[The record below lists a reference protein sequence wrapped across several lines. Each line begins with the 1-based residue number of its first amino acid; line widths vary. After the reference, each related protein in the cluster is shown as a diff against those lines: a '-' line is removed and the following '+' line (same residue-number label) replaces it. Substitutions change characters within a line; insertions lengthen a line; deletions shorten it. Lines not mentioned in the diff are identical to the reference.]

1 MKLGVIY
8 KKWRSLFKRSM
19 LLSTPKTV
27 YTAGVPLSM
36 YDQTRD
42 IEEAG
47 ADVPAGA
54 PADAPADAP
63 VDTGAVGATSDSQAH
78 TLNEILLGVIAIGDI
93 CSRMQESLSKVARP
107 VAEARDADQ
116 ELVSA
121 AAALCSFR
129 AASVTPALPFGAV
142 PAVCAAPTASEAP
155 ALPFGAVPAVCAAPT
170 APAALVPPAALSAR
184 GARPRWRLRSDV
196 GRRVSVMWVRPG
208 FPPDTEPSAR
218 DLMAFYGVVEKH
230 LRTRKSGTHLVLY
243 DDGQRRWHKKDGLFA
258 FL

>member
-1 MKLGVIY
+1 MNGK
-8 KKWRSLFKRSM
+8 
-19 LLSTPKTV
+19 
-27 YTAGVPLSM
+27 A
-36 YDQTRD
+36 RD
-42 IEEAG
+42 SEEAG
-47 ADVPAGA
+47 AGAPGGVPAG
-54 PADAPADAP
+54 
-63 VDTGAVGATSDSQAH
+63 GAAADSQAH

-93 CSRMQESLSKVARP
+93 CSRMQESLLKAARP
-107 VAEARDADQ
+107 VAEAVDAEQ

-121 AAALCSFR
+121 ATALCSFR
-129 AASVTPALPFGAV
+129 AASVAPASAAGAV
-142 PAVCAAPTASEAP
+142 PVVSAALAALTVPASSEAP
-155 ALPFGAVPAVCAAPT
+155 AASVAS
-170 APAALVPPAALSAR
+170 AALSAR

>member
-1 MKLGVIY
+1 MNGK
-8 KKWRSLFKRSM
+8 
-19 LLSTPKTV
+19 
-27 YTAGVPLSM
+27 A
-36 YDQTRD
+36 RD
-42 IEEAG
+42 SKEAG
-47 ADVPAGA
+47 AGSPGGVPAG
-54 PADAPADAP
+54 
-63 VDTGAVGATSDSQAH
+63 GAAADSQAH

-93 CSRMQESLSKVARP
+93 CSRMQESLSKAVRP
-107 VAEARDADQ
+107 VAEAVDAEQ

-121 AAALCSFR
+121 ATALCSFR
-129 AASVTPALPFGAV
+129 AASVASASAAGAV
-142 PAVCAAPTASEAP
+142 PAVSTALTMPAASEAP
-155 ALPFGAVPAVCAAPT
+155 AT
-170 APAALVPPAALSAR
+170 LVASTTLSAR

>member
-1 MKLGVIY
+1 MNGK
-8 KKWRSLFKRSM
+8 
-19 LLSTPKTV
+19 
-27 YTAGVPLSM
+27 A
-36 YDQTRD
+36 RD
-42 IEEAG
+42 SEEAG
-47 ADVPAGA
+47 AGAPGGVPAG
-54 PADAPADAP
+54 
-63 VDTGAVGATSDSQAH
+63 GAAADSQAH

-93 CSRMQESLSKVARP
+93 CSRMQESLLKAARP
-107 VAEARDADQ
+107 VAEAVDAEQESLLKAARPVAEAVDAEQ

-121 AAALCSFR
+121 ATALCSFR
-129 AASVTPALPFGAV
+129 AASVAPASAAGAV
-142 PAVCAAPTASEAP
+142 PVVSAALAALTVPASSEAP
-155 ALPFGAVPAVCAAPT
+155 AASVAS
-170 APAALVPPAALSAR
+170 AALSAR